1 MATDLLVSG
10 ETVRAALSTLAGGT
24 DEAAQELFAYLG
36 IPDARDIV
44 GGPDGLDVEDE
55 IAVQVRM
62 SAALGDA
69 SARRARSNRLFLERG
84 PLQADHGDATI
95 DAVSARLA
103 GGLGLA
109 VAELYLLT
117 WFCEEVK
124 IVHPTG
130 RSVLGAPEMSVL
142 AREVA
147 PPELEI
153 VHTLSRGVLWL
164 GGTVVFMDERA
175 HPDTVRARAEG
186 RPLRDVIRHPDL
198 DDHDLRIVD
207 WSQESDIV
215 TDAPRV
221 RIFP

>member
-1 MATDLLVSG
+1 MATDLLVSR
-10 ETVRAALSTLAGGT
+10 ETVRAALSTLAGGC
-24 DEAAQELFAYLG
+24 DEAAQSLFAYLG

-44 GGPDGLDVEDE
+44 GGPNGLDVEDE
-55 IAVQVRM
+55 TAMQVRM

-69 SARRARSNRLFLERG
+69 SARRARSNRLFLDQG
-84 PLQADHGDATI
+84 PLRGDHTDATI
-95 DAVSARLA
+95 DAVSAGLLRD
-103 GGLGLA
+103 LGLA

-153 VHTLSRGVLWL
+153 VHALSPGVLWL
-164 GGTVVFMDERA
+164 GGTIVFMDA
-175 HPDTVRARAEG
+175 HTHPDTVRARAEG
-186 RPLRDVIRHPDL
+186 RVLRDVIRHPIL
-198 DDHDLRIVD
+198 DDHDLRIVE
-207 WSQESDIV
+207 WSDDDIV